1 MNFEDAMNVLK
12 TGGKIARPDISGVA
26 YIELVASDYP
36 YLRGVST
43 VELGSV
49 ALPVQFTAND
59 VLATNWEEVPSDMVA
74 PASAR
79 TELMDTIRRAYTTQ
93 QDYLSNNDLMN
104 AARWHDY
111 YMQLS
116 ALSYLEEVPEKA
128 LWPEA
133 PQ

>member
-12 TGGKIARPDISGVA
+12 TGGKIARPDVSGVA
-26 YIELVASDYP
+26 YIELVAGEYP
-36 YLRGVST
+36 YLRGIST

-49 ALPVQFTAND
+49 ALPLQFTAND

-79 TELMDTIRRAYTTQ
+79 TELMDAIRSAYATQ

-104 AARWHDY
+104 AARWHAY

-116 ALSYLEEVPEKA
+116 ALSYLEDVPEKA
-128 LWPEA
+128 QWPEA